1 MNFGIVPK
9 RGAAGCLRALPQRY
23 KLIAVLELVGSS
35 GDFSISIAEITKA
48 MINNES
54 PQNPSMG
61 FSFFYVRSLLKI
73 SGYFSILL
81 FTPIFQGY
89 RVYLFSRR

>member
-1 MNFGIVPK
+1 MAI
-9 RGAAGCLRALPQRY
+9 
-23 KLIAVLELVGSS
+23 
-35 GDFSISIAEITKA
+35 FSISIAEITKA

-54 PQNPSMG
+54 PQNPSTG
-61 FSFFYVRSLLKI
+61 FSFFDDRSLLKI
-73 SGYFSILL
+73 SGYFSILF